1 VDERRVLLLLLV
13 LTGAGCAE
21 LSEQSSEARA
31 ERVYR
36 TGSNIPVHDRNSK
49 GEVLTLDRDS
59 VEEMM
64 RHTSRQPSNVGGH

>member
-1 VDERRVLLLLLV
+1 MDERRVLLLLLV
-13 LTGAGCAE
+13 LTGAACAE
-21 LSEQSSEARA
+21 LPEQSSEPRV

-36 TGSNIPVHDRNSK
+36 TGSNIPVHDRNSS
-49 GEVLTLDRDS
+49 GNVLTLDRDS

>member
-21 LSEQSSEARA
+21 LPEQSSEARA

-36 TGSNIPVHDRNSK
+36 TGSNIPVHDRNAN
-49 GEVLTLDRDS
+49 GQVLTLDRDS